1 MPASRSDLVEGE
13 ALSPDARTLLKAE
26 FGKIAED
33 ANYSAQSYYEAS
45 KGGEFWGKAIVFAPA
60 VLAAVSSSLVAL
72 GLSKLWGVVG
82 AVSAVITATASYLG
96 TQRQAA
102 AFRATGNSFTKIRH
116 NARMWHDS
124 LADIEPEAEAVAAL
138 MRLRK
143 EYDAVV
149 DQLELPSNR
158 YFNKARKRIGDGVL
172 KYQQDQSG
180 APGK

>member
-1 MPASRSDLVEGE
+1 
-13 ALSPDARTLLKAE
+13 
-26 FGKIAED
+26 
-33 ANYSAQSYYEAS
+33 
-45 KGGEFWGKAIVFAPA
+45 
-60 VLAAVSSSLVAL
+60 
-72 GLSKLWGVVG
+72 
-82 AVSAVITATASYLG
+82 
-96 TQRQAA
+96 
-102 AFRATGNSFTKIRH
+102 
-116 NARMWHDS
+116 MWHDS

-172 KYQQDQSG
+172 KYQRDQSG